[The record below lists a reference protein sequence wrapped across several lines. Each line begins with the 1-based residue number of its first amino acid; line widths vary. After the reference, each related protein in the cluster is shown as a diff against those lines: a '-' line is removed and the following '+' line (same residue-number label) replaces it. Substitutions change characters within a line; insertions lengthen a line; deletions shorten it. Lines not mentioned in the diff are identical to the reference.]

1 MSPPE
6 AQAVS
11 RLPSIK
17 GSVFAGVVEA
27 VRKLVDQGELSRDK
41 AARWLQPADL
51 ALLDAQISIAGWYD
65 VRIFDRMSELLRD
78 VAGGGSNDYLRE
90 LGRESARRL
99 LAAGLY
105 SQFEY
110 LQRITATALTE
121 RWARHEAFGRDLR
134 RLTTMSGSIYNFG
147 VWTIEPDAEH
157 ELRHVI
163 AVSDAAA
170 FSDVICWRADG
181 FINQMANI
189 RNRAD
194 MWAWRRVRPDVVHFR
209 MLHEV

>member
-1 MSPPE
+1 MS
-6 AQAVS
+6 
-11 RLPSIK
+11 RFPSIK

-27 VRKLVDQGELSRDK
+27 VRKLVEQGELTREQ

-51 ALLDAQISIAGWYD
+51 ALLDGQISIAGWYD

-90 LGRESARRL
+90 LGRASARRL

-110 LQRITATALTE
+110 LQRMTTTSLSE
-121 RWARHEAFGRDLR
+121 RRERYEVFGRDLR

-157 ELRHVI
+157 ALRHVI

-170 FSDVICWRADG
+170 FSDVICWRAEG
-181 FINQMANI
+181 FINEMGRVRQS
-189 RNRAD
+189 AD
-194 MWAWRRVRPDVVHFR
+194 LWSWRRVRPDLVQFR
-209 MLHEV
+209 MLREL

>member
-1 MSPPE
+1 M
-6 AQAVS
+6 S

-27 VRKLVDQGELSRDK
+27 VRKLVDQGELTREK

-51 ALLDAQISIAGWYD
+51 PLLDGQISIAGWYD

-78 VAGGGSNDYLRE
+78 VEGGGSNDYLRE
-90 LGRESARRL
+90 LGRASARRL

-110 LQRITATALTE
+110 LQRMTTSRTSSQTE
-121 RWARHEAFGRDLR
+121 RRERYEDLR

-163 AVSDAAA
+163 AVSDAAS
-170 FSDVICWRADG
+170 FSDVICWRAEG
-181 FINQMANI
+181 FINEMGRVRQSS
-189 RNRAD
+189 D
-194 MWAWRRVRPDVVHFR
+194 LWAWRRVRPDLVHFR
-209 MLHEV
+209 MLREL

>member
-1 MSPPE
+1 MSK
-6 AQAVS
+6 
-11 RLPSIK
+11 LPSIK

-27 VRKLVDQGELSRDK
+27 VRKLVDSGDLTREQ
-41 AARWLQPADL
+41 AARWLQPADV

-65 VRIFDRMSELLRD
+65 VRIFVRMSELLRD

-90 LGRESARRL
+90 LGHESARRL

-110 LQRITATALTE
+110 LQRITATALKE
-121 RWARHEAFGRDLR
+121 RLERHEAFGRDLR

-157 ELRHVI
+157 EMRHVI

-170 FSDVICWRADG
+170 FSDVICWRAEG
-181 FINQMANI
+181 FINEMVRI
-189 RNRAD
+189 RNSPD
-194 MWAWRRVRPDVVHFR
+194 LWSWRRVRPDVVHFR
-209 MLHEV
+209 MLREL

>member
-1 MSPPE
+1 M
-6 AQAVS
+6 S

-27 VRKLVDQGELSRDK
+27 VRKLIDQAELSREQ
-41 AARWLQPADL
+41 AARWLQPSDL
-51 ALLDAQISIAGWYD
+51 ALLDGQISIAAWYD

-90 LGRESARRL
+90 LGRASARRL

-110 LQRITATALTE
+110 LQRMTTTSSSE
-121 RWARHEAFGRDLR
+121 RRERHDAFGRDLR

-170 FSDVICWRADG
+170 FSDVICWRAEG
-181 FINQMANI
+181 FINEMGRVRQS
-189 RNRAD
+189 AD
-194 MWAWRRVRPDVVHFR
+194 LWSWRRVRPDLVHFR
-209 MLHEV
+209 MLREL